1 MRTMHGVNQL
11 DLFPD
16 TAAVES
22 GRLVLGG
29 IRAAEL
35 AREFGTPVV
44 VYDEQT
50 LRNQARTYLAA
61 APGALVAYGTKAF
74 PSIAVLQLF
83 VEEGLGADV
92 STVGELE
99 FALRAGMPGERLVIH
114 GNNKEDELLQR
125 SIEVGALIVLDSL
138 DELERVQSAGGAGS
152 SSASRP
158 GSRRTRTRRSRPRI
172 TARSSGCRPTTRSR
186 RSAARPRRRACTFTS
201 ARS

>member
-1 MRTMHGVNQL
+1 MRTMHGMHQL
-11 DLFPD
+11 ELFPD

-29 IRAAEL
+29 IRATDL

-50 LRNQARTYLAA
+50 LRNQARAYLAA

-99 FALRAGMPGERLVIH
+99 FALRAGHARRAARHPR
-114 GNNKEDELLQR
+114 Q
-125 SIEVGALIVLDSL
+125 
-138 DELERVQSAGGAGS
+138 QQGGRA
-152 SSASRP
+152 A
-158 GSRRTRTRRSRPRI
+158 
-172 TARSSGCRPTTRSR
+172 ARGRSR
-186 RSAARPRRRACTFTS
+186 RAR
-201 ARS
+201 